1 MTTRY
6 HDKKGILIGWT
17 TEQSNQIRIYDN
29 HGICKGWYD
38 KNLNTTYTEKGI
50 RVGTENQITRLL
62 PKP

>member
-6 HDKKGILIGWT
+6 HDKKGILIGWSV
-17 TEQSNQIRIYDN
+17 EQSNKIRIYDK

-38 KNLNTTYTEKGI
+38 KTFNTTYTEKGI